1 MIEKLLPDE
10 LSPDTV
16 AKERAL
22 LPGLKEALLWK
33 PIIPGLETALSYAWQ
48 SAIESRIRAIE
59 ALPLRP
65 WVPK

>member
-1 MIEKLLPDE
+1 MSEKLLPDE

-33 PIIPGLETALSYAWQ
+33 PTIPGLETVLSYAWQ
-48 SAIESRIRAIE
+48 SALESRIRAIE

-65 WVPK
+65 WEPK